1 MQILFIII
9 ACICAAVLYTFI
21 NVFNRRTDAFIRAR
35 EDYDEDVD
43 GKQTKAEKEA
53 FLARKEEESKLTHM
67 PLKDVYKE
75 RPKRFIAV
83 IIWGIVLT
91 GFATWFFINYPN
103 DISGMGA
110 LKDKLTRTLALVEDP
125 NKVQTIGTILLLILY
140 AIYTLQA
147 LIDFDTFELPFE
159 YNIIIGI
166 LGIISIFI
174 WPHVTILERVIGV
187 LCIAG
192 PLALLDMVI
201 PNAFG
206 WGDIRLLYMS
216 GILLGWK
223 ILVAG
228 FFIGAIIQAII
239 AVFFL
244 ITKKKDWKSHIP
256 FGPMLCLGIM
266 ISTMAGTAILDWY
279 IGVLRT
285 SMGNY

>member
-1 MQILFIII
+1 MQLLFIII
-9 ACICAAVLYTFI
+9 ACVCAAVLYTFI

-53 FLARKEEESKLTHM
+53 FLLRKEEEAKLTHM
-67 PLKDVYKE
+67 PLADVYKE
-75 RPKRFIAV
+75 RPKRFVAV
-83 IIWGIVLT
+83 IIWGIMIT
-91 GFATWFFINYPN
+91 GIGSWFFMNHPE
-103 DISGMGA
+103 DISVYGA
-110 LKDKLTRTLALVEDP
+110 LSDKLTKALALVEEP
-125 NKVQTIGTILLLILY
+125 RTVEIIGTILLLILY

-147 LIDFDTFELPFE
+147 LIDFDTSELPFE

-166 LGIISIFI
+166 LGIISVFI
-174 WPHVTILERVIGV
+174 WPHVTILERVIGL

-192 PLALLDMVI
+192 PMALLDMVV

-228 FFIGAIIQAII
+228 FFIGAIIQALI

-256 FGPMLCLGIM
+256 FGPMLCLGII
-266 ISTMAGTAILDWY
+266 ISTMAGTALIDWY
-279 IGVLRT
+279 IDILKA